1 MLNIIKHEKLVFL
14 FLNISYII
22 RHHNF
27 VSSIISITYIWE
39 SYFTLRSEKNHF
51 DTILVSRSATQPP
64 PLPPRPRKRHID
76 VKRGNLSMDVTPT
89 LCHDNNIQLLFS
101 TYKKVQST
109 KKAK

>member
-1 MLNIIKHEKLVFL
+1 MGKLFHIKIRKKSFWHNSSVK
-14 FLNISYII
+14 IS
-22 RHHNF
+22 N
-27 VSSIISITYIWE
+27 ST
-39 SYFTLRSEKNHF
+39 
-51 DTILVSRSATQPP
+51 P